1 MPWHGVLTAAA
12 LWPKFKGVLFLSSAI
27 VREVFMP
34 ELNSDQE
41 PESTDALALNRRAR
55 VRHVISQPALC
66 QTSTA
71 QGDDFWLLGKI
82 KDLSTRGARL
92 WLQKPF
98 QIGAILAIEPT
109 QALDRLVQAPQAR
122 VVYCKRAEKGGW
134 AIGCEFTTPL
144 TVAELQSL
152 L

>member
-1 MPWHGVLTAAA
+1 M
-12 LWPKFKGVLFLSSAI
+12 SQ
-27 VREVFMP
+27 
-34 ELNSDQE
+34 LNSEQQ
-41 PESTDALALNRRAR
+41 PESTDALAENRRAR
-55 VRHVISQPALC
+55 VRHVTSQRALC

-82 KDLSTRGARL
+82 QDLSTRGARI

-98 QIGAILAIEPT
+98 HVGAIVAIEPT
-109 QALDRLVQAPQAR
+109 QALDRLTHAPHAR

-134 AIGCEFTTPL
+134 ILGCEFETPL
-144 TVAELQSL
+144 TVAELQAL